1 MKRIIQETEDGSK
14 TIYIEDWDESY
25 HSKHG
30 AVQEAFHVF
39 IQNGL
44 HHFKET
50 KDFIKIL
57 EIGLGTG
64 LNSFITLIEAEK
76 NKISVQYVGI
86 EKFPVSK
93 EEFELVNYFENVFK
107 LYPELEDRKT
117 EFLEY
122 YQLLFDSNWE
132 KWHKIS
138 PYFEFKKVE
147 EDFFNLKNIQE
158 KNVDLVYFD
167 AFGSR
172 VQPELWE
179 KELLE
184 IVDSVTKNSSIFT
197 TYAAKGSI
205 KRGLKDLG
213 YIVQKRPGPPGKREM
228 MVGLKNFSIT
238 K

>member
-39 IQNGL
+39 IKNGFN
-44 HHFKET
+44 HFIAT
-50 KDFIKIL
+50 KNSIKII

-64 LNSFITLIEAEK
+64 LNSFITLLEAEK
-76 NKISVQYVGI
+76 NQKPVQYVGI
-86 EKFPVSK
+86 EKYPVSE
-93 EEFELVNYFENVFK
+93 EEFQLVNFFEDVFK
-107 LYPELEDRKT
+107 LYPELEHRRD
-117 EFLEY
+117 EFLSY
-122 YQLLFDSNWE
+122 YQHLFYSDWE
-132 KWHKIS
+132 HWYKIS
-138 PYFEFKKVE
+138 PFFEIRKVK
-147 EDFFNLKNIQE
+147 EDFFNLKNINE
-158 KNVDLVYFD
+158 NEFDLVYFD

-184 IVDSVTKNSSIFT
+184 IVDYLTKKSAVFT
-197 TYAAKGSI
+197 TYAAKGTI

-213 YIVQKRPGPPGKREM
+213 YTVQKRPGPPGKREM
-228 MVGLKNFSIT
+228 MVGLKDFPLDE
-238 K
+238 

>member
-39 IQNGL
+39 IKNGFY
-44 HHFKET
+44 HFTENKT
-50 KDFIKIL
+50 PIKIL

-64 LNSFITLIEAEK
+64 LNSFITLMEAEK
-76 NKISVQYVGI
+76 NQIPVQYVGI
-86 EKFPVSK
+86 EKYPVST
-93 EEFELVNYFENVFK
+93 EEFELINYFENVFK
-107 LYPELEDRKT
+107 LYPELEDRKE
-117 EFLEY
+117 EFSIY
-122 YQLLFDSNWE
+122 YQQLFDSTWENW
-132 KWHKIS
+132 HQIS
-138 PYFEFKKVE
+138 PCFKIKKVK
-147 EDFFNLKNIQE
+147 EDFFNLKNINE
-158 KNVDLVYFD
+158 NEFNLIYFD

-179 KELLE
+179 EELLE
-184 IVDSVTKNSSIFT
+184 IVDSLTQKSAIFT
-197 TYAAKGSI
+197 TYAAKGTV
-205 KRGLKDLG
+205 KRGLKKLG

-228 MVGLKNFSIT
+228 MVGLKNFPFT

>member
-122 YQLLFDSNWE
+122 YQLLFDSDWE

-184 IVDSVTKNSSIFT
+184 IVDSVTKNSAIFT

>member
-39 IQNGL
+39 IKNGFY
-44 HHFKET
+44 HFTET
-50 KDFIKIL
+50 KIPIKIL

-64 LNSFITLIEAEK
+64 LNSFITLMEAEK
-76 NKISVQYVGI
+76 NQIPVQYVGI
-86 EKFPVSK
+86 EKYPVSA
-93 EEFELVNYFENVFK
+93 EEFELINYFENVFK
-107 LYPELEDRKT
+107 LYPELEDRKE
-117 EFLEY
+117 EFSLY
-122 YQLLFDSNWE
+122 YQQLFNSNWE
-132 KWHKIS
+132 NWHQIS
-138 PYFEFKKVE
+138 PFFEIKKVK
-147 EDFFNLKNIQE
+147 EDFFNLKNSNE
-158 KNVDLVYFD
+158 NEFDLIYFD

-179 KELLE
+179 EGLLE
-184 IVDSVTKNSSIFT
+184 IVDSLTKKSAIFT
-197 TYAAKGSI
+197 TYAAKGTV
-205 KRGLKDLG
+205 KRGLKKLG

-228 MVGLKNFSIT
+228 MVGLKNFPFT